1 MKHRRHP
8 MTRADAIAKAVDQME
23 PGDSI
28 DIHNKTCTD
37 PNICTCKRITIY
49 RSADTTRRP
58 IGFGRH

>member
-1 MKHRRHP
+1 